1 MPVCSLILVATL
13 AISFPSISSADPLHV
28 AAKSG
33 DVEGVKQLLA
43 QGHDINIRDENEAT
57 PLHWAVYAGHE
68 AVARLL
74 IARGADIYANETQ
87 LCFLPP
93 RQQASGATGQSPAVG
108 EGSTNGVTPLH
119 WAASGGQAA
128 LAKLLIVEGAN
139 VNAETIDG
147 VTPLAVAVMLGHE
160 QVIKVLVHHGGRQ

>member
-1 MPVCSLILVATL
+1 MLARSLIVVAML
-13 AISFPSISSADPLHV
+13 AVSCPSISVADPLHA

-43 QGHDINIRDENEAT
+43 QGYDINVRDENEAT

-74 IARGADIYANETQ
+74 IARGADIYANEIQ
-87 LCFLPP
+87 LCCVTP
-93 RQQASGATGQSPAVG
+93 RADGRNPG
-108 EGSTNGVTPLH
+108 GVTPLH
-119 WAASGGQAA
+119 WAASGGQAV
-128 LAKLLIVEGAN
+128 LAKLLIVKGAN

-147 VTPLAVAVMLGHE
+147 ATPLAVAVMLGHE